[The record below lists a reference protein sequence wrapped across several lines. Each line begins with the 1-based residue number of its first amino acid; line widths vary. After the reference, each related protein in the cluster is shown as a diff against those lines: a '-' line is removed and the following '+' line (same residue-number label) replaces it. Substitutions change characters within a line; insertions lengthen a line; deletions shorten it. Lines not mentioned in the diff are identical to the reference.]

1 MAIPLIHLVG
11 TYPGCGVTT
20 LSHLWG
26 DSADE
31 RPLDSPLPAKGSPW
45 IVPIIMGVYHPMQQ
59 SISIVQ
65 YLAGIPHLRIG
76 GILIRPCSAEPTL
89 DLNESIVHLRGVVG
103 NAPIQRLDYHED
115 FPTKDIADLPQWDF
129 RRPTPKR
136 FGRDPWFRTFSQ
148 FAEITDYVVRTE
160 RSNPS

>member
-1 MAIPLIHLVG
+1 MAIPLVHLVG
-11 TYPGCGVTT
+11 TYPGCGATT
-20 LSHLWG
+20 LTHLWG

-45 IVPIIMGVYHPMQQ
+45 VVPVIKDVYHPMQQ

-65 YLAGIPHLRIG
+65 YLAGIPRLRIA
-76 GILIRPCSAEPTL
+76 GILIRPGSAEPTL
-89 DLNESIVHLRGVVG
+89 DLDEAIAHLRGIVG
-103 NAPIQRLDYHED
+103 NAPIQLLDYHED
-115 FPTKDIADLPQWDF
+115 LPTKDIDGLPQWDF

-136 FGRDPWFRTFSQ
+136 SGRAPWFRTFSQ
-148 FAEITDYVVRTE
+148 FADIIDYVVRTE

>member
-20 LSHLWG
+20 LAHLWG

-65 YLAGIPHLRIG
+65 YLAGIPHLS
-76 GILIRPCSAEPTL
+76 LIH
-89 DLNESIVHLRGVVG
+89 I
-103 NAPIQRLDYHED
+103 
-115 FPTKDIADLPQWDF
+115 
-129 RRPTPKR
+129 
-136 FGRDPWFRTFSQ
+136 
-148 FAEITDYVVRTE
+148 
-160 RSNPS
+160 

>member
-1 MAIPLIHLVG
+1 MAIPLVHLVG
-11 TYPGCGVTT
+11 TYPGCGATT
-20 LSHLWG
+20 LAHLWG

-45 IVPIIMGVYHPMQQ
+45 VVPVIKDVYHPMQR

-65 YLAGIPHLRIG
+65 YLAGIPRLRIA
-76 GILIRPCSAEPTL
+76 GILIRPGSAEPTL
-89 DLNESIVHLRGVVG
+89 DLDEAIAHLRGIVG
-103 NAPIQRLDYHED
+103 NAPIQLLDYHED
-115 FPTKDIADLPQWDF
+115 LPTKDIDGLPQWDF

-136 FGRDPWFRTFSQ
+136 FGRAPWFRTFSQ
-148 FAEITDYVVRTE
+148 FADIIDYVVRTE